1 LIQEW
6 ATSNRKFFGYYSLWG
21 SHSLDKSL
29 AKYGFSRDDITDVFM
44 THLHFD
50 HCGGSV
56 QWNKNKTGY
65 EPAFK
70 TQNFGLMKTMGMGY
84 KTKSGKI
91 LVRKYFTNAE
101 SGQLNF
107 IKDLRVIS

>member
-6 ATSNRKFFGYYSLWG
+6 ATSNLKNSLILLTLGIPFF
-21 SHSLDKSL
+21 DKSL
-29 AKYGFSRDDITDVFM
+29 AKYGFSRDDYRCFM

-65 EPAFK
+65 EPFSK
-70 TQNFGLMKTMGMGY
+70 RKILTNGPLGMGY
-84 KTKSGKI
+84 KTKSQEK
-91 LVRKYFTNAE
+91 AE
-101 SGQLNF
+101 AAHEKRTHRQLSS
-107 IKDLRVIS
+107 R

>member
-1 LIQEW
+1 MGDKQSE
-6 ATSNRKFFGYYSLWG
+6 KFFGYYSLWG

-56 QWNKNKTGY
+56 QWNKKQDTNLLS
-65 EPAFK
+65 K
-70 TQNFGLMKTMGMGY
+70 TQNFGLMKTIGNGLQNQIPGR
-84 KTKSGKI
+84 KHHSCPKI
-91 LVRKYFTNAE
+91 FYQC
-101 SGQLNF
+101 GH
-107 IKDLRVIS
+107 